1 MNATARKPAPRPV
14 SRDHDVRID
23 RVDRIPGLPPRRTE
37 DGHIAI
43 PLWALAEGQHVGDA
57 DLTLSRAEAE
67 LLRDQLSGL
76 LASLGPR

>member
-1 MNATARKPAPRPV
+1 MSAATRPPRTTAG
-14 SRDHDVRID
+14 RGLRI
-23 RVDRIPGLPPRRTE
+23 DRIPGLPPRLTD

-43 PLWALAEGQHVGDA
+43 PLWALRNGRHTGDT

-76 LASLGPR
+76 LAERGPR